1 MCYIVNV
8 RTKTTTEYDMRL
20 LVYNAVENRFELRS
34 PYDRELVAAMRNLQ
48 GRRWV
53 AADKVNAVAATRDRL
68 DGVMVF
74 CKQHD
79 FNVSD
84 AASKKISDLNS
95 TDEKMARGEIK
106 DRLSGVSWQ
115 LYDYQI
121 DGVEHIVNKK
131 RCFIGDEM
139 GTGKTIQAI
148 AGLVVANAFPAVVVC
163 PAAVKLNWKKEIEKG
178 VGEICQVVDGK
189 TVLDL
194 SSKIY
199 IINYDILSKKLKEL
213 KSLKPAAVVLDES
226 HYIKNSKS
234 SRSKAAVALGRVCE
248 YRICLSGTPIKNR
261 PIEFA
266 RQFDFMGHLG
276 RFGGY
281 VEFGKKY
288 CNGKSTRYGWD
299 FKGSSN
305 SDELNNELNSSFYLR
320 REKKDVLKQLK
331 SKSRHNVYFDI
342 DNRAEYRAAES
353 SIWDF
358 MKEKNP
364 DKPVSRDDRAEA
376 LVLISQL
383 KQIAAVGKIAAA
395 KQWVHDVI
403 DNEKLV
409 LFVYHREVLTS
420 IRDEFKCPV
429 IFGGMSATAKQQSID
444 KFVNNPLCRLICINI
459 KAGGTGIDGL
469 QHAASRCAFLEL
481 DWTPADHDQA
491 EDRLHRNGQLN
502 PVDCYYL
509 LANNTIDDD
518 IFALIQKKREIIENV
533 VSGAAGTNDTDPLQ
547 ELLQLFTKKIK

>member
-1 MCYIVNV
+1 
-8 RTKTTTEYDMRL
+8 MRL
-20 LVYNAVENRFELRS
+20 LDYNAVENRFELRS